1 MSSRQRYDWD
11 LAFTGKVPSDLAS
24 KGILLPPTLLKEAG
38 MEKTFEHLIKPE
50 ELSWDHLQVNPM
62 FIPKFETETDL
73 CTMTQN

>member
-38 MEKTFEHLIKPE
+38 MEEIFEHLIKPGD
-50 ELSWDHLQVNPM
+50 LSWAILKLTP
-62 FIPKFETETDL
+62 
-73 CTMTQN
+73 CSYQNLKLKLTSVP